1 LRNYTNFDT
10 LRVLGLDGADT
21 FNVTTLGHRPQPQS
35 VRGRFALGREEVDR
49 QLAPRD
55 SAETLLVLRS
65 VFSRWAG
72 CECSGILPALLRA
85 RGGLS

>member
-35 VRGRFALGREEVDR
+35 VRGRL
-49 QLAPRD
+49 P
-55 SAETLLVLRS
+55 
-65 VFSRWAG
+65 
-72 CECSGILPALLRA
+72 SGERKSIDN
-85 RGGLS
+85 

>member
-10 LRVLGLDGADT
+10 LRVLGLDGAET

-49 QLAPRD
+49 QFFYTAAATQD
-55 SAETLLVLRS
+55 
-65 VFSRWAG
+65 
-72 CECSGILPALLRA
+72 
-85 RGGLS
+85 

>member
-35 VRGRFALGREEVDR
+35 VRGRFALGREKSIDNSSTPP
-49 QLAPRD
+49 PRPRISQ
-55 SAETLLVLRS
+55 SAATQDPD
-65 VFSRWAG
+65 AG
-72 CECSGILPALLRA
+72 
-85 RGGLS
+85 